1 MAASTLE
8 STGHTDYLPI
18 ACTPPRQPRPATTCS
33 TSSVEEDTRDR
44 GYGSNE
50 ALRVYEREIRRGLER
65 MSSSAM
71 DEAETASYHSL
82 TSQGDGVRVPY
93 ARPPS
98 CGSDIDGDTESVTGT
113 CADQLIIEADNFL
126 QSADG
131 NTAGSESNGSSLTLT
146 ETELEQESPRHT
158 PARKRGVR
166 GKHKGKGKKTAK
178 QSKEPPAPEPPIPM
192 QPVHPPS
199 NHPTDPTFEPPTDT
213 RPQPSQQEE
222 LFRRSPVNINYT
234 PTPHSNGM
242 GIPPYYHTL
251 DRSEGEQETTFHGT
265 NSMPATNVI
274 TNPMLGMT
282 MINSTMPSRAVPSI
296 PSSPNTNLTGSS
308 RMNNFQPRRDD
319 SLMSPHPYSTINS
332 SRQNTATRGF
342 YEFPNNSTSSTLPPV
357 PGFTALYNDKR
368 PNSNVQPLK
377 YRRVAPTKHGL
388 KERVSWKCAA
398 LLLAVISF
406 ALAATVIYLA
416 VSISINQ
423 CRVET
428 VENVITDCKSTAV
441 VPSTRGLA
449 SASTKRPTTAA
460 PTQPQ
465 PTQPSAIALNAP
477 SRVLIPPGDFWVSAL
492 PINTQQYVQLNL
504 TIPLRS
510 NFAIFGQRGAPPT
523 HTEYDFVRVHAGSR
537 WHDTQRGKRDI
548 HSERDRFVPDNKK
561 GRKRHDMIIQED
573 FLFDRSKRSS
583 VLPDTTLSF
592 IEEMVPGLW
601 FVGVY
606 NDGDA
611 TEEVELQVSDRD
623 TWDDGQRCPRGCSSH
638 GECVLGQCVCEQAYT
653 GEDCSQGICPVLC
666 SGHGE
671 YAHGVCECYSNW
683 KGPECSVRSEQCLVP
698 DCSGHGQ
705 CVLGECVCSRGYIGQ
720 ACEEEVHECA
730 NDTDCGI
737 HGQCDTGMCRCEK
750 GWTGEH
756 CSQEA
761 SCLLPCSPRG
771 RCVDNSCVC
780 ELGWNGR
787 LCGLEGCPDGC
798 NGHGDCRFVDMRWQC
813 VCDGPHRG
821 KACEITMETACA
833 DGQDNDGDSLM
844 DCLDPDCCHDDYCAS
859 SILCKTSPDP
869 ETVLGRDVM
878 SLVTPPLSVYDRYKF
893 LVEGDSV
900 QTGAMLD
907 SVDPSRIAVIH
918 GRLVSEDDGPIP
930 GARVYVEGQPS
941 LGHTYTRQDGMY
953 DLIVQGGGSIRL
965 ILERQPYHQATK
977 YIYVP
982 LQSFVHVQDIPLS
995 ATSSVGPDG
1004 GTLSSRRRAVCAGED
1019 FPVPKFKK
1027 LEAVGSEEG
1036 TCQEEGFS
1044 VDQRA
1049 IHEQIP
1055 ISGTKLTL
1063 DYFSQSG
1070 PGQPARLTLQLTP
1083 ITLPQSLEMVHVSIS
1098 LEGRMF
1104 REILMPESA
1113 MEYTL
1118 RWDSRNVYG
1127 QMVYGRAFA
1136 MVSIGYEYQGCGDI
1150 IWRKQRIAIDAPN
1163 WGSLDLGG
1171 WQLPVHHNYNPEK
1184 AILSLGTG
1192 QRVHYHHQ
1200 PAIIQSIMGNGRQR
1214 STDCS
1219 QCTGRAKNSR
1229 MLAPISLA
1237 SSPQGDVY
1245 VGDSNFVRRIDKY
1258 GNATVVLQMSYQPS
1272 YKYYLAVS
1280 PLTGVLYL
1288 SDGQIRQ
1295 IYQIRKLTDIPNIS
1309 TNLMLV
1315 AGTGTPCQPLD
1326 PDGCGDGG
1334 MATDAKLLDPKGI
1347 AVSRDGTI
1355 FFVDG
1360 TVVRK
1365 IQDGVISTVVGSHTW
1380 VGPTRLPKCSDTMS
1394 FDQVKLQWPTDIAIN
1409 PIDDSI
1415 YVTDE
1420 TVILRL
1426 GNDGLAS
1433 VFAGVP
1439 HSCPFDGAP
1448 QLGPSDDDHMVSGV
1462 QSGPKLATQEELMFP
1477 SALSFSSAGE
1487 LFVAETDNLRLHR
1500 IRRITSDGIISWFA
1514 GRDSECDCHDEGC
1527 VCFDQ
1532 DQLFAVDANLNTP
1545 VALTVTPDNEL
1556 IIADQRNL
1564 RIRKVT
1570 LDIPHLDE
1578 QGNYM
1583 LTSPDRREIYR
1594 FNQRG
1599 FHMTTWDTLTQ
1610 LVSRNFSYDGNMKLG
1625 SVFDGPGNDLRI
1637 IRDDNGSPLR
1647 LLPSSGDIVEMT
1659 LNTHGLLT
1667 ETSHGDGS
1675 QITRIEYHNAGEGL
1689 LMAKYHGNVLQHV
1702 YGYNGQGLLE
1712 SIIWPTGEVTRLQ
1725 SRTNDSHS
1733 IVEMTEPGQADF
1745 ISSTLQHT
1753 WLTEQTLLQAD
1764 LMATIIQSRHDGQFS
1779 LSYPNGVSVQL
1790 QRDSHPVYEDD
1801 PYAVVTKRKIVLPE
1815 DLVNRLDW
1823 RYYGRRGGQD
1833 RRKILVIGRKLRI
1846 NGEHVFTLEYNR
1858 FTKTETL
1865 QRADGIPVLIIT
1877 HDATGLPIEWLP
1889 THGLKPTNASYD
1901 PLGRLTRWQRGLMF
1915 EAFFYDI
1922 EGRLTGR
1929 RHGNDSM
1936 WNFAY
1941 EKALQPS
1948 ETTLPSGQQY
1958 SMLYDDSGNLKMVT
1972 MPTGSRHQI
1981 RTVVSLSYARNIY
1994 SYEDSSP
2001 WVMQDHSHSGHLLHS
2016 YFPGMGRRITYIYD
2030 NKDRMADVLFEETA
2044 IEYSYHGNTDQVKT
2058 VELREGRFHNSLRF
2072 VHNGPLVEQMLVRT
2086 SGFEG
2091 LMNARYDYV
2100 YDATFRAATISAEF
2114 NTTVLPLKEM
2124 RFNSET
2130 GRVEQ
2135 MGFFTVTYPD
2145 AVTQI
2150 MADSFFQ
2157 LRKQYGTYAL
2167 LQEVSYQITGV
2178 GTIASMALLYHLTGR
2193 MAQRILTMPNESHT
2207 TKYSFDINGQL
2218 EEVKVDDRLMW
2229 KYTYDDNG
2237 NIASLSQQGSIE
2249 TLDYDDQDRITRVG
2263 TTDYQ
2268 IDSDGFL
2275 TQRGEEIFEYNSNSL
2290 LEHVYKPRV
2299 YDVRYKYDGV
2309 GRRIWRK
2316 DHAGRQVQFFYGDIT
2331 KPTRVTH
2338 IYDHTAREI
2347 TSLEYDLQ
2355 GFLFALRRGQ
2365 TQLYV
2370 ACDHVGSPIAVFNAN
2385 GEILKQLKLDPLGK
2399 VLSDSDPTFLLH
2411 IGFQGGIYDPLTR
2424 LVHFDRR
2431 DYDPVCGRWT
2441 SPDLN
2446 FFKDITQTTRTKSFN
2461 MYTFNG
2467 NIFVGSDTESHYLS
2481 DLWSWFPVLGYDI
2494 NNMIPQLNRNGQ
2506 IEKIDSYR
2514 SAWKDSTLVT
2524 SWAKP
2529 CTALDCQGSLHMDM
2543 MYTNFHALPIDRFA
2557 TDSKTYAP
2565 PTVKFTSSPALI
2577 GGNFLLTLNRN
2588 KIDVKMFG
2596 TIGETAQRLISIV
2609 TGAEILERLRHTQ
2622 DGRDVRYFVKSND
2635 AEEDL
2640 DTLDLIPEVASL
2652 NMILN
2657 DGRMIVAARSSPQA
2671 NVTIIT
2677 LQTDYTAWHFLYGIT
2692 IDAARTMVLAQA
2704 KTVAVA
2710 QAWEKEKVNI
2720 LNSRR
2725 GSINWTA
2732 LERTAILQNGFLST
2746 YEGQYTLD
2754 PMVFPEMAF
2763 DGNAIRLVR
2772 VPQGLQSQD

>member
-1 MAASTLE
+1 MATSTLD
-8 STGHTDYLPI
+8 STGHSDYLTAICPQ
-18 ACTPPRQPRPATTCS
+18 PPCQSQPQPRPTTTCS
-33 TSSVEEDTRDR
+33 TSSVEEDSRDR

-50 ALRVYEREIRRGLER
+50 ALRAYEREIRRGLER
-65 MSSSAM
+65 VPSSAM

-82 TSQGDGVRVPY
+82 TSQGEETRVPY

-98 CGSDIDGDTESVTGT
+98 CGSDVDGDTESVTGT
-113 CADQLIIEADNFL
+113 CADKLIREADNFL

-131 NTAGSESNGSSLTLT
+131 NSAGSESSSGSSLTLT
-146 ETELEQESPRHT
+146 ETEQEQESPRNT
-158 PARKRGVR
+158 PARKRGIR
-166 GKHKGKGKKTAK
+166 GKHKGKGHKSAK
-178 QSKEPPAPEPPIPM
+178 QPQEPPPAAEPPIPM
-192 QPVHPPS
+192 QPVYPPQHPSDPNVDS
-199 NHPTDPTFEPPTDT
+199 TDARIHPHA
-213 RPQPSQQEE
+213 QP
-222 LFRRSPVNINYT
+222 FHPAVNVNYT

-251 DRSEGEQETTFHGT
+251 ERSEGEQETTFHGN

-282 MINSTMPSRAVPSI
+282 MISSTMPSRAVPAI
-296 PSSPNTNLTGSS
+296 PSSPNTNMTGGS

-342 YEFPNNSTSSTLPPV
+342 YEFPNNGTSSTLPPV

-368 PNSNVQPLK
+368 PNSNTQQLK
-377 YRRVAPTKHGL
+377 YRRVAHTKQGL
-388 KERVSWKCAA
+388 KSWKCAA

-416 VSISINQ
+416 VVSISVNQ

-428 VENVITDCKSTAV
+428 VENILTDCKSTAV
-441 VPSTRGLA
+441 VPSTQGLTA
-449 SASTKRPTTAA
+449 TTKRPTTAA

-510 NFAIFGQRGAPPT
+510 NFAIFGQRRAPPT

-537 WHDTQRGKRDI
+537 WHDTQRGKRDV
-548 HSERDRFVPDNKK
+548 HDERKQFVLDGRK
-561 GRKRHDMIIQED
+561 GRKHHDVIIKED
-573 FLFDRSKRSS
+573 FLKGFDRSRRSS

-606 NDGDA
+606 NDGEA
-611 TEEVELQVSDRD
+611 TEEVALEVSDRD
-623 TWDDGQRCPRGCSSH
+623 TWDDGQRCPRGCSGH
-638 GECVLGQCVCEQAYT
+638 GECVLGQCVCDQAYI

-666 SGHGE
+666 SGHGR
-671 YAHGVCECYSNW
+671 YAHGVCECFSNW

-720 ACEEEVHECA
+720 ACEEEVHECG
-730 NDTDCGI
+730 NNTDCGI

-771 RCVDNSCVC
+771 RCVDDSCVC

-798 NGHGDCRFVDMRWQC
+798 NTHGDCQFVDMRWQC
-813 VCDGPHRG
+813 VCTGPHRG
-821 KACEITMETACA
+821 KACEITMETACS
-833 DGQDNDGDSLM
+833 DGQDNDGDTLM
-844 DCLDPDCCHDDYCAS
+844 DCLDPDCCHDDFCAS
-859 SILCKTSPDP
+859 SILCTTSPDP
-869 ETVLGRDVM
+869 GTILGRDAM
-878 SLVTPPLSVYDRYKF
+878 SLVTPPLSFYDRYKF
-893 LVEGDSV
+893 LVEADSV

-907 SVDPSRIAVIH
+907 DVDPSHVAVIH
-918 GRLVSEDDGPIP
+918 GRLVGEDDGPIT
-930 GARVYVEGQPS
+930 GARVHVEIQPS
-941 LGHTYTRQDGMY
+941 LGYTYTRQDGMY
-953 DLIVQGGGSIRL
+953 DLMVLGGGSIRL

-977 YIYVP
+977 YIYIP
-982 LQSFVHVQDIPLS
+982 LQSFIHVDDITMS
-995 ATSSVGPDG
+995 ATSSTAADSNIF
-1004 GTLSSRRRAVCAGED
+1004 SSHHAAVCAGED
-1019 FPVPKFKK
+1019 FPVPEFKK
-1027 LEAVGSEEG
+1027 ISAVGSEEG
-1036 TCQEEGFS
+1036 TCREEGFS

-1049 IHEQIP
+1049 IHEQVP

-1070 PGQPARLTLQLTP
+1070 PGQPSMLALKLTP
-1083 ITLPQSLEMVHVSIS
+1083 PSLPQSLEMVHVSVS
-1098 LEGRMF
+1098 LEGRRF
-1104 REILMPESA
+1104 QDTLMPEEG

-1118 RWDSRNVYG
+1118 RWDGRNVYG
-1127 QMVYGRAFA
+1127 QTVYGRAIA
-1136 MVSIGYEYQGCGDI
+1136 IVSVGYEYQGCDDI
-1150 IWRKQRIAIDAPN
+1150 IWRKQRIAIDAPD
-1163 WGSLDLGG
+1163 WGSMDLGG

-1192 QRVHYHHQ
+1192 QRVFYHHQ
-1200 PAIIQSIMGNGRQR
+1200 PATIQSIMGNGRQR
-1214 STDCS
+1214 NEDCS
-1219 QCTGRAKNSR
+1219 QCAGRAKNNR
-1229 MLAPISLA
+1229 MLAPIALA

-1258 GNATVVLQMSYQPS
+1258 GNATNVLQLRYQPS

-1288 SDGQIRQ
+1288 SDGQTRQ
-1295 IYQIRKLTDIPNIS
+1295 IYQIRKLANIPNVS
-1309 TNLMLV
+1309 SNLMLV

-1334 MATDAKLLDPKGI
+1334 SATDAKLLDPKGI
-1347 AVSRDGTI
+1347 AVGRDGTI
-1355 FFVDG
+1355 YFVDG

-1365 IQDGVISTVVGSHTW
+1365 IQDGIITTVVGSHTW
-1380 VGPTRLPKCSDTMS
+1380 VGPTRLPKCSDSMS

-1426 GNDGLAS
+1426 GKDGLAS

-1439 HSCPFDGAP
+1439 PNCPFDGAP
-1448 QLGPSDDDHMVSGV
+1448 QLGPSDEDHMISGV
-1462 QSGPKLATQEELMFP
+1462 QSGPKLATQEQLMLP
-1477 SALSFSSAGE
+1477 SALAFSSTGE
-1487 LFVAETDNLRLHR
+1487 LFVAETDNLHLHR
-1500 IRRITSDGIISWFA
+1500 VRRITTDGIISWYA
-1514 GRDSECDCHDEGC
+1514 GRDSECDCREEEC
-1527 VCFDQ
+1527 ICFDQ

-1545 VALTVTPDNEL
+1545 VALTVTPDNDL

-1570 LDIPHLDE
+1570 LDIPKLDE
-1578 QGNYM
+1578 EGHY
-1583 LTSPDRREIYR
+1583 LLASPDRREIYR
-1594 FNQRG
+1594 FDQRG
-1599 FHMTTWDTLTQ
+1599 FHQTTWDTLTQ
-1610 LVSRNFSYDGNMKLG
+1610 LASRNLSYDGNMKLR
-1625 SVFDGPGNDLRI
+1625 SVSDGPGNDLRI

-1647 LLPSSGDIVEMT
+1647 LLPSSGDIVELT
-1659 LNTHGLLT
+1659 LNSQGLLT
-1667 ETSHGDGS
+1667 GTANGDGS
-1675 QITRIEYHNAGEGL
+1675 QVTRLEYHDSGEGL
-1689 LMAKYHGNVLQHV
+1689 LMAKYSGNVLQHV
-1702 YGYNGQGLLE
+1702 YEYNKQGLLE
-1712 SIIWPTGEVTRLQ
+1712 TVTWPTGEVTKLR

-1733 IVEMTEPGQADF
+1733 IVEMTEPGRADF

-1779 LSYPNGVSVQL
+1779 LSYPNGVTVQL

-1801 PYAVVTKRKIVLPE
+1801 PYAVMTKRKIVLPE

-1865 QRADGIPVLIIT
+1865 QNADGIPILIIT

-1889 THGLKPTNASYD
+1889 THGLKPTNATYD
-1901 PLGRLTRWQRGLMF
+1901 PLGRLIRWQRGLMF
-1915 EAFFYDI
+1915 EAFSYDI
-1922 EGRLTGR
+1922 EGRLVGR

-1941 EKALQPS
+1941 ERAVQPS
-1948 ETTLPSGQQY
+1948 QTTVPNGQHY
-1958 SMLYDDSGNLKMVT
+1958 AMLYDNSGNLKMVT
-1972 MPTGSRHQI
+1972 MPTGARHRI
-1981 RTVVSLSYARNIY
+1981 RTVISLGYTRNIY
-1994 SYEDSSP
+1994 SSEDNAP
-2001 WVMQDHSHSGHLLHS
+2001 WVMQDLSQSGHLLQT
-2016 YFPGMGRRITYIYD
+2016 YFPGTGRRTTYIYD

-2044 IEYSYHGNTDQVKT
+2044 VEYSYHSNTDQVKT
-2058 VELREGRFHNSLRF
+2058 IELQEGRFHNSMRF

-2086 SGFEG
+2086 TGFEG

-2124 RFNSET
+2124 RFDSET

-2178 GTIASMALLYHLTGR
+2178 GTIASMSLLYHLTGR
-2193 MAQRILTMPNESHT
+2193 MAQRVLTMPNESHT
-2207 TKYSFDINGQL
+2207 TKYFFDVNGQL
-2218 EEVKVDDRLMW
+2218 EEVTVDDRLMW
-2229 KYTYDDNG
+2229 KYTYDNNG
-2237 NIASLSQQGSIE
+2237 NIASLSHQGSIE

-2263 TTDYQ
+2263 TTDYRM
-2268 IDSDGFL
+2268 DSDGFL
-2275 TQRGEEIFEYNSNSL
+2275 TQRGEEIFEYNSNCL
-2290 LEHVYKPRV
+2290 LVHAYKPHVY
-2299 YDVRYKYDGV
+2299 DIRYKYDGV

-2316 DHAGRQVQFFYGDIT
+2316 DHTGRQVQFFYGDIT

-2338 IYDHTAREI
+2338 IYDHMAREM

-2355 GFLFALRRGQ
+2355 GFLFAIRRGQ

-2370 ACDHVGSPIAVFNAN
+2370 ASNHVGSPIAVFNAN
-2385 GEILKQLKLDPLGK
+2385 GEILKRLTLDPLGK

-2411 IGFQGGIYDPLTR
+2411 IGFQGGIYDSLTR

-2431 DYDPVCGRWT
+2431 DYDPICGRWT

-2446 FFKDITQTTRTKSFN
+2446 FFKDITQTSRTKAFN

-2506 IEKIDSYR
+2506 IETIDSQR
-2514 SAWKDSTLVT
+2514 SAWKDSTVMT

-2543 MYTNFHALPIDRFA
+2543 MYTNFHALPIDHFA
-2557 TDSKTYAP
+2557 RDSKTYTP
-2565 PTVKFTSSPALI
+2565 PPVKFTSSPALI
-2577 GGNFLLTLNRN
+2577 GGSVLLTLNRD
-2588 KIDVKMFG
+2588 KIDVEVFG
-2596 TIGETAQRLISIV
+2596 AIGETTEKLVSIV
-2609 TGAEILERLRHTQ
+2609 TGAEILEKLRHTQ
-2622 DGRDVRYFVKSND
+2622 DGRDVQYFVKSND
-2635 AEEDL
+2635 AEDDL
-2640 DTLDLIPEVASL
+2640 DALDLIPEVASL

-2657 DGRMIVAARSSPQA
+2657 DGRMVVAARSSPQA
-2671 NVTIIT
+2671 NATIIT
-2677 LQTDYTAWHFLYGIT
+2677 LRTEYIAWNFMYGIT
-2692 IDAARTMVLAQA
+2692 SDAARTMVLAQA
-2704 KTVAVA
+2704 KDVAIA
-2710 QAWEKEKVNI
+2710 QAWQKEKVNI
-2720 LNSRR
+2720 LNNRR
-2725 GSINWTA
+2725 GTINWTA
-2732 LERTAILQNGFLST
+2732 VEKAAILQNGFLPT

-2754 PMVFPEMAF
+2754 PTVFPEMAF

-2772 VPQGLQSQD
+2772 VPQNLQT